1 MGLLNEM
8 FIKADMKVMALRERL
23 IHALSNDE
31 GVETGEIVVA
41 LAVFVIAG
49 GFVSKLFGTAFKDK
63 ANEIINGLSGTTW
76 TP

>member
-1 MGLLNEM
+1 MGLLNEI
-8 FIKADMKVMALRERL
+8 FIKADVKAMALRERL
-23 IHALSNDE
+23 IHALSSDE

-41 LAVFVIAG
+41 LAIFVIAG
-49 GFVSKLFGTAFKDK
+49 GFVSKLFGTAFEDK